1 MIIGEAPGAKEDV
14 LGEPFVGRSG
24 KVLNDLLKNVGINP
38 YKEVFIC
45 NVVKCRPPK
54 NRRPSRTELFNRLL
68 NREGA
73 DKSIAQERM
82 KQFDKDL
89 LHWKEYDYVIIN
101 DNLEKCY
108 KEIMNYINFRL
119 DGKNN
124 LEFNKKFIEDHIK
137 KLIN

>member
-1 MIIGEAPGAKEDV
+1 
-14 LGEPFVGRSG
+14 
-24 KVLNDLLKNVGINP
+24 
-38 YKEVFIC
+38 
-45 NVVKCRPPK
+45 
-54 NRRPSRTELFNRLL
+54 
-68 NREGA
+68 
-73 DKSIAQERM
+73 M

-124 LEFNKKFIEDHIK
+124 MEFNKKFIEDHIK